1 MLDEY
6 SYYNE
11 HIVDFCLGVENN
23 FLERQF
29 SDFNRIEID
38 LSNQSFFAEKLEV
51 KLHLQK
57 T

>member
-23 FLERQF
+23 FMERQF

-38 LSNQSFFAEKLEV
+38 LSNPSFFAEKLEV
-51 KLHLQK
+51 KLHL
-57 T
+57 